1 MKESPPTLSLSPDIK
16 NTTPQLL
23 LLLKKTL
30 KKTKEKENYT
40 VANVQKNKNKR
51 MMVYHTTLQNQHHL
65 CLIFK
70 MFWFSFHISN

>member
-40 VANVQKNKNKR
+40 VANVQKKQK
-51 MMVYHTTLQNQHHL
+51 QKDDGIPHHVAKPTPPL
-65 CLIFK
+65 L
-70 MFWFSFHISN
+70 NL